1 MARNIRF
8 GHFLQKHYE
17 RTGGW
22 TDGRTDTASYRDART
37 HLKSQSSNGNAW
49 TLSRIPHRRLLK
61 HGINVNKRNKTIV
74 KRRDVLPYFLSVC
87 KNHATRPFLFLFRF
101 CSCSSECFYHFSVQF
116 SYLLRIHCYFE
127 LKSINRHEII
137 LNITDLFLFLIYFL
151 FYIYKHYHHFSLKSI
166 ILKRSNLRLG
176 YVLSIFLYF
185 WKFTDG
191 MRRRRRRRRRRQ

>member
-1 MARNIRF
+1 MS
-8 GHFLQKHYE
+8 E
-17 RTGGW
+17 
-22 TDGRTDTASYRDART
+22 RDA
-37 HLKSQSSNGNAW
+37 SQGNKY
-49 TLSRIPHRRLLK
+49 LC
-61 HGINVNKRNKTIV
+61 
-74 KRRDVLPYFLSVC
+74 LSVC
-87 KNHATRPFLFLFRF
+87 LSVKIMRRDRF
-101 CSCSSECFYHFSVQF
+101 CTICHFCYSSCSCECFYHFSVQF

-151 FYIYKHYHHFSLKSI
+151 FYIYNHYHHFSLKSI

-191 MRRRRRRRRRRQ
+191 MRCCCCCP